1 MSIATPDKTIV
12 SSSGA
17 PIQKPKNTTTA
28 EGKKVSEDEALA
40 KLTTQLPD
48 VKGYRILCIVPEAED
63 TYEGGIIKSD
73 TVKQLQEHATVVLFV
88 MQLGDLAYK
97 DKERFPEGPWCK
109 EGDFVITRAYA
120 GTRIKIHGKEFRI
133 INDDTVEA
141 VVDDPRGYERAQEN
155 NMAEII
161 NEVPDEEIEME
172 GEELEVDLDEG
183 KKEAEA
189 KSEKSTADVE
199 RVKQEPNVAPKQEEL
214 FEVEEVDDTPAEDRG
229 KDPLPEDMVEK
240 LETDTLEDYS
250 ERVKQRMA
258 QLKKVWHDE
267 RRAKEQAA
275 REKEE
280 AVNYAQKVLGENQQL
295 RTTLSS
301 GEEDYLKTLQEKY
314 TSDLLVAKRDY
325 REAYDSGDTEKII
338 EAQAAMNEA
347 QYKVSS
353 AQNIKPQYKYDRQE
367 DENSV
372 QRNLESLQ
380 PKAPAPDSRATEW
393 QEKNQW
399 FGKDE
404 EMTSLALGVH
414 ERLVRS
420 GINPTSTDY
429 YLRIDE
435 TMQKRF
441 PENFEGNS
449 LEPEKPS
456 QRKPSNVVAPATRST
471 APKKVRLSKTQ
482 VAFAKKLKLTP
493 EQYAKE
499 MIKLENAN
507 G

>member
-1 MSIATPDKTIV
+1 
-12 SSSGA
+12 
-17 PIQKPKNTTTA
+17 
-28 EGKKVSEDEALA
+28 
-40 KLTTQLPD
+40 
-48 VKGYRILCIVPEAED
+48 
-63 TYEGGIIKSD
+63 
-73 TVKQLQEHATVVLFV
+73 
-88 MQLGDLAYK
+88 
-97 DKERFPEGPWCK
+97 
-109 EGDFVITRAYA
+109 
-120 GTRIKIHGKEFRI
+120 
-133 INDDTVEA
+133 
-141 VVDDPRGYERAQEN
+141 
-155 NMAEII
+155 MAEII

-199 RVKQEPNVAPKQEEL
+199 RVKQAPNVAPKQEEL
-214 FEVEEVDDTPAEDRG
+214 FEVEEVDDTPPEDRG

-353 AQNIKPQYKYDRQE
+353 AQNIRPQYKYDRQQ

-414 ERLVRS
+414 EKLVRS
-420 GINPTSTDY
+420 GIDPTSDVY
-429 YLRIDE
+429 YHRIDE

-441 PENFEGNS
+441 PENFGETS
-449 LEPEKPS
+449 LEEVKPS